1 MAELL
6 GCWGIIVKL
15 GPILAVVFVAG
26 YIGLE
31 LYFVQKLGYRME
43 PLYIHNEF
51 VSANHAVERCGS
63 PAAEERER
71 FLRNFSIVADR
82 ASEALEQESPETSAQ
97 GIALALT
104 QRRAER
110 EREID
115 ALIEAKGCEDMELWR
130 LVKLH
135 EARARLNLG

>member
-1 MAELL
+1 M
-6 GCWGIIVKL
+6 
-15 GPILAVVFVAG
+15 LAVVFVAG

-51 VSANHAVERCGS
+51 VSANYAVQRCGG
-63 PAAEERER
+63 PAADERER
-71 FLRNFSIVADR
+71 FLRNFSIVTRR
-82 ASEALEQESPETSAQ
+82 ANEALEQESPEKSAQ
-97 GIALALT
+97 DIALALA

-115 ALIEAKGCEDMELWR
+115 ALIEAKGCEERGLWG

-135 EARARLNLG
+135 EAGARLNLG

>member
-1 MAELL
+1 MR
-6 GCWGIIVKL
+6 L
-15 GPILAVVFVAG
+15 GPVLAVVFVAG

-51 VSANHAVERCGS
+51 VSANYAVERCAS
-63 PAAEERER
+63 RAAEERER
-71 FLRNFSIVADR
+71 FLRNFSVVASR
-82 ASEALEQESPETSAQ
+82 AGEALAQESPEKSAQ
-97 GIALALT
+97 DIALALA
-104 QRRAER
+104 QRRAAR

-115 ALIEAKGCEDMELWR
+115 ALIEAKGCDDMDLWR